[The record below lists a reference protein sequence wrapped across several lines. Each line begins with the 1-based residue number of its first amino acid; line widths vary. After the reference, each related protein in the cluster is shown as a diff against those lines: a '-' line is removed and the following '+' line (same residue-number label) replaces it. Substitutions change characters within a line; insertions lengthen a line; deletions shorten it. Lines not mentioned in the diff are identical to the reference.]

1 MKSTKNLILYKNF
14 ENGKLFYNMAW
25 IMENYENEYYNRE
38 DIEALL
44 YECFNQLSELA
55 VSHGFKGNLWHN
67 FIAFILVNNENA
79 YSCDDLIQVIRQ
91 FNEDADPQSFK
102 ALTEASDLESAK
114 ERIFADS

>member
-44 YECFNQLSELA
+44 YECFNQLFLTSSIFLKP
-55 VSHGFKGNLWHN
+55 SGSRN
-67 FIAFILVNNENA
+67 IARRGI
-79 YSCDDLIQVIRQ
+79 
-91 FNEDADPQSFK
+91 
-102 ALTEASDLESAK
+102 
-114 ERIFADS
+114 